1 MSADTPITASE
12 LIRRFTWWAAMNW
25 ESIAFVLG
33 LLWALIRTTAWGK
46 ARQAAVDQYA
56 AAVEQ
61 FGSPSLKRM
70 ITLMRLR
77 AAPEVSRVIEQS
89 AQKADPAKPDPAVPL
104 GTKILNALP
113 LTGPKPET
121 VTATFPELRER

>member
-1 MSADTPITASE
+1 MSADAPITVSE
-12 LIRRFTWWAAMNW
+12 VVRRFLWWATTNW
-25 ESIAFVLG
+25 EAIGFVLG
-33 LLWALIRTTAWGK
+33 LLWALIKTTAWGK

-61 FGSPSLKRM
+61 FGSPSLKKM
-70 ITLMRLR
+70 IHLMRLR
-77 AAPEVSRVIEQS
+77 ADPSVSQVIADS
-89 AQKADPAKPDPAVPL
+89 AQKADPAKPDPAIPL

-121 VTATFPELRER
+121 VAATFPDLRER